1 MKRKRTLFLI
11 LGAILFVVSF
21 SAFASYQKRKNGPVF
36 LDNHVFQRYQEK
48 WGLWVDFRTEKK
60 SLEAKVQEFGADFQE
75 VVELNSITEKEK
87 KKVSRPIFIP
97 YSKEY
102 SQSLQEAGSFREAI
116 DSQIDQFIWP
126 VLPNNRTRIS
136 SRIGR
141 RWNTLHTGV
150 DIAIPK
156 ESIVLAAADGV
167 VEVAGRSGDYGLAV
181 KLYHT
186 DLNHFH
192 TVYGHNNLLLVKPG
206 DVVKKGQIIALS
218 GNTGKST
225 GPHVHFEVRYHNV
238 YLNPENFLTPF
249 EEGVA
254 TSMVS
259 FAN

>member
-1 MKRKRTLFLI
+1 MKRKRSLFSI
-11 LGAILFVVSF
+11 LGAILLVVSF
-21 SAFASYQKRKNGPVF
+21 SAFASYQKKKNEPVF
-36 LDNHVFQRYQEK
+36 LDNQVFQRYGDA
-48 WGLWVDFRTEKK
+48 WGLWVDFRFEKK
-60 SLEAKVQEFGADFQE
+60 SLETKVSEFGADLEE
-75 VVELNSITEKEK
+75 VYSINALSDKEK
-87 KKVSRPIFIP
+87 KKINRPVFIP

-102 SQSLQEAGSFREAI
+102 AANLQNSGAYREAV

-126 VLPNNRTRIS
+126 VLPNTRRSRIS

-167 VEVAGRSGDYGLAV
+167 VETAGRSGDYGNTV
-181 KLYHT
+181 KIYHH

-192 TVYGHNNLLLVKPG
+192 TVYGHNNQVLVKPG
-206 DVVKKGQIIALS
+206 DIVKKGQIIAFS

-249 EEGVA
+249 EEGMA

-259 FAN
+259 IN

>member
-1 MKRKRTLFLI
+1 MKRKRSLFSI
-11 LGAILFVVSF
+11 LGAILLVVSF
-21 SAFASYQKRKNGPVF
+21 SAFASYQKKKNEPVF
-36 LDNHVFQRYQEK
+36 LDNQVFQRYGDK
-48 WGLWVDFRTEKK
+48 WGMWVDFRFEKK
-60 SLEAKVQEFGADFQE
+60 SLEAKVQEFGADLEE
-75 VVELNSITEKEK
+75 VHSLNAITEKEK
-87 KKVSRPIFIP
+87 KKLNRPVFIAYGNA
-97 YSKEY
+97 YSAK
-102 SQSLQEAGSFREAI
+102 LQESGFYREAV

-126 VLPNNRTRIS
+126 VLPNNRSRIS

-167 VEVAGRSGDYGLAV
+167 VEISGRSGDYGNTI
-181 KLYHT
+181 KIYHH

-192 TVYGHNNLLLVKPG
+192 TVYGHNSQLLVKAG
-206 DVVKKGQIIALS
+206 DIVKKGQIIAYS

-259 FAN
+259 FAH

>member
-1 MKRKRTLFLI
+1 MKRKRYLFTI
-11 LGAILFVVSF
+11 LAAMVFVVTF
-21 SAFASYQKRKNGPVF
+21 SAFASYQKRKNEPVF
-36 LDNHVFQRYQEK
+36 LDNHDFQRYQEK
-48 WGLWVDFRTEKK
+48 WGLWVDFRAEKK
-60 SLEAKVQEFGADFQE
+60 NLLEKVVEFGADYEE
-75 VVELNSITEKEK
+75 VISLNAITEREK
-87 KKVSRPIFIP
+87 AKLSRPIFIP
-97 YSKEY
+97 YSREY
-102 SQSLQEAGSFREAI
+102 SNSLQESGSYREAT
-116 DSQIDQFIWP
+116 DTQIDQFIWP
-126 VLPNNRTRIS
+126 VLPNSKTRIS

-156 ESIVLAAADGV
+156 NSIVLAAADGM
-167 VEVAGRSGDYGLAV
+167 VEVAGRSGDYGNTV
-181 KLYHT
+181 KIYHN

-192 TVYGHNNLLLVKPG
+192 TVYGHNTAVLVKPG
-206 DVVKKGQIIALS
+206 DFVKKGQIIAFS

-225 GPHVHFEVRYHNV
+225 GPHVHFEVRYQNV